1 MGRIIVRGGRRLCGT
16 LCVQGS
22 KNAVLPMLAAC
33 VLCDGVCTIYNC
45 PDITDVEDALEIIRE
60 LGGKT
65 HRVGR
70 LLTVDTRDVSKF
82 EISKPLMHKMRSS
95 VMFLGAILARMKKA
109 VVYTPGGCEIGKRP
123 IDIHI
128 SALESLGASVS
139 EDNDRLECTF
149 EQKKETEIFLKF
161 PSVGATENAIMASS
175 LGKGFV
181 TIRNAACEPEIL
193 ELQAF
198 INAMGGDVSGA
209 GSGTIVVKGVPN
221 LYGTEYKVA
230 GDRIVSATY
239 LMAAAAAGGDVCL
252 TGIRPADLRAE
263 INLLKRA
270 GCTIYTGRQEIRLK
284 SEDRLVALNCVE
296 TEVFPGFPTDAQAP
310 LTACMTTARG
320 ETKIYEHIFENR
332 FRHVSELQKM
342 GADITVE
349 GKCAVVHGV
358 QRLYGTDVCA
368 KELRGAGALVL
379 AGLCADGCTTVSG
392 MEFLDRGYDHIERA
406 LGSLNADIK
415 REGDYGC

>member
-1 MGRIIVRGGRRLCGT
+1 MGRIIVCGGRRLCGT

-45 PDITDVEDALEIIRE
+45 PDISDVEDALEIIRE

-65 HRVGR
+65 HRVGK
-70 LLTVDTRDVSKF
+70 LLAVDTRDISKF
-82 EISKPLMHKMRSS
+82 EISRPLMHKMRSS
-95 VMFLGAILARMKKA
+95 VMFLGAILARMRKA

-128 SALESLGASVS
+128 DALGRLGASVAES
-139 EDNDRLECTF
+139 GDRLECTF
-149 EQKKETEIFLKF
+149 EQKKETEICLKF
-161 PSVGATENAIMASS
+161 PSVGATENAIMASA
-175 LGKGFV
+175 LGSGVV
-181 TIRNAACEPEIL
+181 TIHNAAREPEIL

-198 INAMGGDVSGA
+198 INAMGGEVSGA
-209 GSGTIVVKGVPN
+209 GSRTIVVQGVPK
-221 LYGTEYKVA
+221 LYGAEYTVA

-239 LMAAAAAGGDVCL
+239 LMTVAATGGDVRL
-252 TGIRPADLRAE
+252 SGIRPSDLSTE
-263 INLLKRA
+263 INLLQNA
-270 GCTIYTGRQEIRLK
+270 GCTIDVRGQEISLK
-284 SEDRLVALNCVE
+284 SERKLKSLDCVE
-296 TEVFPGFPTDAQAP
+296 TKVFPGFPTDAQAP
-310 LTACMTTARG
+310 LTACMTTASG
-320 ETKIYEHIFENR
+320 ETRIYEHIFENR

-342 GADITVE
+342 GADIVVK
-349 GKCAVVHGV
+349 GKCAIVRGV
-358 QRLYGTDVCA
+358 PKLYGTDVCA

-379 AGLCADGCTTVSG
+379 AGLCAEGCTTISG
-392 MEFLDRGYDHIERA
+392 TEFLDRGYDHIERA